1 MRGLIAALLIVAT
14 AAPALAVEPVEEPQF
29 DRHRI
34 QIGFGGGYGK
44 VSVDETGVFA
54 ETSSTPNDFTMGMAF
69 VLEYAYRINPD
80 VSVGAFVTGW
90 MGALDG
96 ELGNEDWSPSVL
108 GGAFQYRPGG
118 KGFYLKGGFGACYVM
133 ASVDDPKSEEPLEDY
148 SDYGFGVVAA
158 LGYDVNI
165 TPNYAAGPRLEFQAM
180 DVGEGV
186 TAVSSSLL
194 FMFTF

>member
-1 MRGLIAALLIVAT
+1 MRGLIVAALIVAM
-14 AAPALAVEPVEEPQF
+14 AVPALAVETQGEPPF

-69 VLEYAYRINPD
+69 LIEYAYRLNPD
-80 VSVGAFVTGW
+80 VSIGAFLTGW

-96 ELGNEDWSPSVL
+96 ELGNEDWSPAVL

-118 KGFYLKGGFGACYVM
+118 GGFYLKGGFGASYVV
-133 ASVDDPKSEEPLEDY
+133 ASIDDPESEEPLEDY
-148 SDYGFGVVAA
+148 SDYGFGVVGA
-158 LGYDVNI
+158 LGYDVAI
-165 TPNYAAGPRLEFQAM
+165 TPNYAAGPRLEVQAM
-180 DVGEGV
+180 DVGGGV
-186 TAVSSSLL
+186 TAISSSLL
-194 FMFTF
+194 FTFTF